1 MPHRF
6 LWQFV
11 NILLHLN
18 ELMANRDFDPF
29 ASASHGPE
37 AFNPEFLP
45 PLAKEK
51 LDEFFLQVSDLF
63 SSKNSIFYEMH
74 FIVSI

>member
-1 MPHRF
+1 
-6 LWQFV
+6 
-11 NILLHLN
+11 
-18 ELMANRDFDPF
+18 MANRDFDPF

-45 PLAKEK
+45 PLAKAK

-63 SSKNSIFYEMH
+63 FSKNSIFHETTSLCR
-74 FIVSI
+74 FDKCFLTSVPPAVVISG